1 MDIGQAFGFVFQD
14 EDWLKKVLIGAVLA
28 LTGIGFIPII
38 GYGMEVARRVAKGH
52 PQPLPEWDD
61 WGRKI
66 IEGFMSG
73 IVVFVWSLPVVLMGA
88 CAGIIA
94 IPLSDTGGDAGG
106 FLFAGLMLC
115 VGLFILLYSLILG
128 LVLPAALTNYAVTG
142 EFGAALRFGEVFG
155 MIRSNLG
162 VYLMVLLVTVLAQF
176 VASLG
181 SIAVGCGVLFTSF
194 YSVLVMYHAYGQAY
208 RVAAGNVDSQASVA
222 Y

>member
-1 MDIGQAFGFVFQD
+1 MDIGLAFGFVFQD
-14 EDWLKKVLIGAVLA
+14 EDWLKKVCIGAVLA

-73 IVVFVWSLPVVLMGA
+73 IVAFVWSLPAILMGA
-88 CAGIIA
+88 CIGIIA
-94 IPLSDTGGDAGG
+94 IPLSDSGGNAP
-106 FLFAGLMLC
+106 LTLAIVLASC
-115 VGLFILLYSLILG
+115 VGLVIMLYSLALA
-128 LVLPAALTNYAVTG
+128 LVMPAALTHYAVTG

-155 MIRSNLG
+155 MVRDNLG
-162 VYLMVLLVTVLAQF
+162 AYLMVLVVTLLAQF

-181 SIAVGCGVLFTSF
+181 SIALGCGVLFTSF

>member
-28 LTGIGFIPII
+28 LTGIGFVPII
-38 GYGMEVARRVAKGH
+38 GYGMEVARRVANGH

-73 IVVFVWSLPVVLMGA
+73 IVAFVWSLPVIVMGA
-88 CAGIIA
+88 CVGIMAVPLSDSGGDAPLIIA
-94 IPLSDTGGDAGG
+94 IVLAS
-106 FLFAGLMLC
+106 C
-115 VGLFILLYSLILG
+115 VGLIIMLYSLILG
-128 LVLPAALTNYAVTG
+128 LVLPAALTRYAVTG
-142 EFGAALRFGEVFG
+142 EFGAGLRFGKAIG
-155 MIRSNLG
+155 MVRDNLG
-162 VYLMVLLVTVLAQF
+162 VYLMVLLVTFLAQI
-176 VASLG
+176 VGSLG
-181 SIAVGCGVLFTSF
+181 SIALGCGALFTSF
-194 YSVLVMYHAYGQAY
+194 YAVLVMYHAYGQAY